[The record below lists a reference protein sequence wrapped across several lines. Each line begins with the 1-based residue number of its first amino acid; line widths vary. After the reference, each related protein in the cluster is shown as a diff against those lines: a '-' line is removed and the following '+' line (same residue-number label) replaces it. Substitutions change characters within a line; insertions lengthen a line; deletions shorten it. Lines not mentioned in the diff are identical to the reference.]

1 MPNSSCTVRTIRGS
15 YFSAVKEH
23 DLTRR
28 RQVSNIA
35 LEIPLCTLFFGRL
48 AESRNATAPRIHM
61 FYKTLDRATLAR
73 RGRPLERRSSACHLL
88 ALFVAFFQHRCHVVL
103 FYFISIRLGR

>member
-48 AESRNATAPRIHM
+48 AESRNATAARIHM

-73 RGRPLERRSSACHLL
+73 RIPPFKNGHDA
-88 ALFVAFFQHRCHVVL
+88 QVVL
-103 FYFISIRLGR
+103 LSPIFHLQQFYVQRQNKI